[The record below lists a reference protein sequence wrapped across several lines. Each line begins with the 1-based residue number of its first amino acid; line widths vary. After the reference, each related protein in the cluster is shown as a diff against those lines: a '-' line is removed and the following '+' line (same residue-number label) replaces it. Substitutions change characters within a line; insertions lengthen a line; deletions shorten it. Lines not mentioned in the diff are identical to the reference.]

1 MTIKIRDSVFRP
13 SKKKPRSFFAF
24 IKTLE
29 VHLSLTGYIS
39 KTDMCDELNNVD
51 QLFKKINVKI
61 TTDISLPS

>member
-13 SKKKPRSFFAF
+13 SKKKPRPFFAF

-29 VHLSLTGYIS
+29 VHLRLTGYIS
-39 KTDMCDELNNVD
+39 KIDMCDELNNVD

-61 TTDISLPS
+61 TTDISLLS